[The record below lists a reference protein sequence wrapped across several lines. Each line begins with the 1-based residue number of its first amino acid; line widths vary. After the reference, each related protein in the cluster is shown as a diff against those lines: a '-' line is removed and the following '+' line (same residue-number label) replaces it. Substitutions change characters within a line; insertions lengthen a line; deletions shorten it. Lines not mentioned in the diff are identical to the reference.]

1 MINTVMIVGKLK
13 DINGEKLTLTVS
25 NPHKEKDSYK
35 TYDITILVWGGI
47 RNNITNYCE
56 TGCIIGIKG
65 RIGKFNKII
74 AEKVIFLSTRKKEN

>member
-1 MINTVMIVGKLK
+1 MINTVMIIGKLK

-25 NPHKEKDSYK
+25 NPHKEKGTRE
-35 TYDITILVWGGI
+35 TYDIDILVCGSI

-56 TGCIIGIKG
+56 TGCVIGIKG

-74 AEKVIFLSTRKKEN
+74 AEKVTFLSTRKKEN